1 MGTSLDAGTDAGT
14 DAATIPRPLAAR
26 HDDAAD
32 RA

>member
-1 MGTSLDAGTDAGT
+1 MGPSLDAGTDAGT

-26 HDDAAD
+26 RDDAVD